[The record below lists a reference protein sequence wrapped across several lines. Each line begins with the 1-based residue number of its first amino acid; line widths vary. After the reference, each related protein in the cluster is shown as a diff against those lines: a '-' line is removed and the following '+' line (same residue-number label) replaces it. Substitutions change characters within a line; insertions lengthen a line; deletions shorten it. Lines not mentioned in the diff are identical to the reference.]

1 MKKLIVLSLLMLVA
15 TTSFA
20 QGLFEQDVV
29 VVEGSFAPLMGVS
42 KIQVE
47 EDWEGTTIE
56 GMSQAAWLE
65 FRKIEQ
71 PEFNPQYEL
80 ENELKPQLSI
90 MLLPAA
96 NDKLRTIG
104 RFLTNAS
111 ESDILMTIHPVNIT
125 KKGNCYLNITIRDKM
140 NGQQIVKFSIEGKG
154 GIFGSMANLWSDGFK
169 SAGKRLGKLLVKQL
183 R

>member
-47 EDWEGTTIE
+47 EDWEETTIE